1 MHLELKHLRTLTE
14 LRETGNL
21 NAAAQRLHVTP
32 SALSHQIA
40 ALEQTLGVQLFQRK
54 SRPLSFTAAGL
65 RLLEA
70 AAEILPRMTQ
80 LEQGLKQ
87 LSRGQSGRLH
97 IAVECHSCFEWL
109 MPVLDAYREAWPQ
122 IELDLSL
129 AYPFAPLPALLAGEI
144 DLVITADPQSMTG
157 VCYQTLF
164 GFDILLALAPDH
176 PLCQRRYILP
186 EQLREETLITYPVTR
201 DRLDIFTRFLQP
213 AGIEPQAHRT
223 SEHTSIMLQLV
234 ANRRGVCAVPSWV
247 LGPQLQA
254 GRLCARRLGRR
265 GLRSTLQ
272 AAVRSAEQDLPQLLA
287 FIELAKAGQPAR
299 PDSPSSR

>member
-1 MHLELKHLRTLTE
+1 MHLELKHLRTLSLLFE
-14 LRETGNL
+14 AGNL

-32 SALSHQIA
+32 SALSHQLA
-40 ALEQTLGVQLFQRK
+40 TLERALGVQLFQRK

-70 AAEILPRMTQ
+70 AADILPRLSQ
-80 LEQGLKQ
+80 LEQGLRQ
-87 LSRGQSGRLH
+87 LSRGESGRLH
-97 IAVECHSCFEWL
+97 VAVECHSCFEWL

-129 AYPFAPLPALLAGEI
+129 AYPFAPLPALLQGEI
-144 DLVITADPQSMTG
+144 DLVITADPQPLTG
-157 VCYQTLF
+157 ITYQTLF
-164 GFDILLALAPDH
+164 SFDILLALAPDH
-176 PLCQRRYILP
+176 PLCQRRYIQP
-186 EQLREETLITYPVTR
+186 EQLRAETLITYPVAR

-247 LGPQLQA
+247 LAPQLAA
-254 GRLCARRLGRR
+254 GRLGARPLGRR
-265 GLRSTLQ
+265 GLHSTLQ
-272 AAVRSAEQDLPQLLA
+272 AAVRTAEQDLPQLNA
-287 FIELAKAGQPAR
+287 FIELARAGQP
-299 PDSPSSR
+299 PLPQS

>member
-1 MHLELKHLRTLTE
+1 MHLELKHLRTLTLLHE
-14 LRETGNL
+14 AGNL

-32 SALSHQIA
+32 SALSHQLA
-40 ALEQTLGVQLFQRK
+40 TLERALGVQLFQRK

-70 AAEILPRMTQ
+70 AADILPRLSQ
-80 LEQGLKQ
+80 LEQGLRQ
-87 LSRGQSGRLH
+87 LSRGESGRLH
-97 IAVECHSCFEWL
+97 VAVECHSCFEWL

-129 AYPFAPLPALLAGEI
+129 AYPFAPLPALLQGEI
-144 DLVITADPQSMTG
+144 DLVITADPQPLTG
-157 VCYQTLF
+157 ITYQTLF
-164 GFDILLALAPDH
+164 SFDILLALAPDH
-176 PLCQRRYILP
+176 PLCQRRNILP
-186 EQLREETLITYPVTR
+186 EQLRAETLITYPVAR

-247 LGPQLQA
+247 LAPQLAA
-254 GRLCARRLGRR
+254 GRLCARPLGRR
-265 GLRSTLQ
+265 GLHSTLQ
-272 AAVRSAEQDLPQLLA
+272 AAVRTAERDLPQLNA
-287 FIELAKAGQPAR
+287 FIELARAGQP
-299 PDSPSSR
+299 PLPQP